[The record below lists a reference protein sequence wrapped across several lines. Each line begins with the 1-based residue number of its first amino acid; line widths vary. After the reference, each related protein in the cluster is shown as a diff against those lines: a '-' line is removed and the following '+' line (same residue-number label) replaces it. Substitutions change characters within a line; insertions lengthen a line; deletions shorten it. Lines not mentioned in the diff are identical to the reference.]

1 MSREHGLGGLF
12 GQATNSID
20 GLIHT
25 WMLTRG
31 RFQSSGEQCSTA
43 AFLCPRGTSCSG
55 YRYYML
61 PRAPREVAVCTDRMK
76 CVPLL
81 LSGGRAN

>member
-1 MSREHGLGGLF
+1 MSTEHGLGGLF

-31 RFQSSGEQCSTA
+31 RFQSNGEQCSTA
-43 AFLCPRGTSCSG
+43 AFLCSVYADYRSDRKQQDGNTNGAFEHDVSSRG
-55 YRYYML
+55 
-61 PRAPREVAVCTDRMK
+61 
-76 CVPLL
+76 
-81 LSGGRAN
+81 